1 MDHSI
6 QDRNRI
12 VSRCTP
18 NQRDRAAFRRGRKD
32 LEREKKAEAILF
44 WWVVIGQ
51 TRIQYP
57 RKPVIKAALCS
68 GKSFFCLPLF
78 FPLFPRFPH
87 FPAFFF
93 PPRIFVR
100 MSEEVKTET
109 ETPSLLRQ
117 ASIGTVSTRV
127 HESAV
132 VDRPLNVVWERVRS
146 LNFSWQS
153 NVSSTELADGAAVD
167 CVGSE
172 HTITF
177 SDGTIWRVKL
187 VELSDI
193 HTTLTYEVIMSEPPL
208 PVMSMLNT
216 IQLRRVSENNTTFV
230 EWVTDFSNDADTAV
244 VEDCRYKRLEALR
257 DLRDS
262 FN

>member
-1 MDHSI
+1 
-6 QDRNRI
+6 
-12 VSRCTP
+12 
-18 NQRDRAAFRRGRKD
+18 
-32 LEREKKAEAILF
+32 
-44 WWVVIGQ
+44 
-51 TRIQYP
+51 
-57 RKPVIKAALCS
+57 
-68 GKSFFCLPLF
+68 
-78 FPLFPRFPH
+78 
-87 FPAFFF
+87 
-93 PPRIFVR
+93 